1 MANSKSHP
9 QPQTQLQAQPGTGQ
23 RQDRL
28 ERLTPSAIR
37 AVHDLGEQLRGEQ
50 PGREFIALHFGE
62 GDRGTPEFIVEAGVR
77 ALRGGAVNYEN
88 NAGRPD
94 LIRALVAHH
103 HARLGV
109 ALEPRQF
116 LVTCGGMQ
124 AVLSTMLGLLAPGDD
139 VINIT
144 PAWPNFREAAVL
156 AGARVHDL
164 ALSFDESTGRFALD
178 LDRLLKLEAGLE
190 QLRLIVVSSPGNP
203 TGYVMTAEEKQR
215 LLTFCRERGVTLL
228 ADEMYERIIYS
239 ETPEPSFLQLKQAED
254 RLVLVN
260 GFSKAYGMTGWRLGY
275 LITDEKLAG
284 RLSQMQEFI
293 TSCAPAMA
301 QVAAIT
307 ALEEGEPYIEE
318 SRARYRHLR
327 DLVLERLAAIPGITV
342 ARPDGAFYIFFKA
355 PGSED
360 SVNFCREFLTGHG
373 VYLAPGKAFGGG
385 GEGWLRLCFA
395 KAPELLNEALT
406 RLEGFLWEQPG

>member
-1 MANSKSHP
+1 M
-9 QPQTQLQAQPGTGQ
+9 AQPRAQPVTGN
-23 RQDRL
+23 REDRL
-28 ERLTPSAIR
+28 EHLTPSAIR
-37 AVHDLGEQLRGEQ
+37 AVHNLGEQMRAAQ
-50 PGREFIALHFGE
+50 PGREFVALHFGE
-62 GDRGTPEFIVEAGVR
+62 GDQGTPEFIVEAGVR

-94 LIRALVAHH
+94 LIRALVAHYH
-103 HARLGV
+103 SRLGV
-109 ALEPRQF
+109 TLEPQQF

-124 AVLSTMLGLLAPGDD
+124 AVLTTMLGLLAPGDE

-156 AGARVHDL
+156 AGGRVHDL
-164 ALSFDESTGRFALD
+164 ALSFDEQGGCFHLD
-178 LDRLLKLEAGLE
+178 LDRLLKLEAGLKR
-190 QLRLIVVSSPGNP
+190 LRLIVVSSPGNP
-203 TGYVMTAEEKQR
+203 TGHVMPVEEKQR
-215 LLTFCRERGVTLL
+215 LLACCRERGVTLL
-228 ADEMYERIIYS
+228 ADEMYERIVYS
-239 ETPEPSFLQLKQAED
+239 ETPEPSFLQLKETDD

-284 RLSQMQEFI
+284 RLSQMQEFV

-307 ALEEGEPYIEE
+307 ALEDGEPYVEE

-327 DLVLERLAAIPGITV
+327 DLVLERLAAMPGITV

-360 SVNFCREFLTGHG
+360 SVHFCREFLSERG

-406 RLEGFLWEQPG
+406 RLENFLRERPG